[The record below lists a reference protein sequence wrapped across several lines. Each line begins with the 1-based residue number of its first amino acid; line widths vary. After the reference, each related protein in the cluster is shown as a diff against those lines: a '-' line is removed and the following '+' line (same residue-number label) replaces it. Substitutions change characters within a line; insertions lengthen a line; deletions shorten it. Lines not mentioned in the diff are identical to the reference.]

1 MYNQIKYCKYNNC
14 SWTAKLI
21 NTLNKYEI
29 TLNDLLN
36 TNKLQW
42 KHLVNNAILNQS
54 NKKFIEE
61 AQKGKKLHPI
71 IKYKKEIKLEKY
83 FSDLSVPVLHA
94 RTIFS
99 DLSVSHARTI
109 FLLRTRMQLKV
120 LVWKTSYAQDVV
132 REMILSDNEF
142 HLLYECQANKEKIQ
156 IDLENTVKPYILA
169 AI

>member
-1 MYNQIKYCKYNNC
+1 MKPQLCFFFKKPSLVKDVMYNQIKYYKYNNC

-42 KHLVNNAILNQS
+42 KHLVNNAVLNQS

-61 AQKGKKLHPI
+61 AQKRKKLHQI

-83 FSDLSVPVLHA
+83 FSDLSV
-94 RTIFS
+94 
-99 DLSVSHARTI
+99 SHARTI
-109 FLLRTRMQLKV
+109 FLLRT
-120 LVWKTSYAQDVV
+120 
-132 REMILSDNEF
+132 
-142 HLLYECQANKEKIQ
+142 
-156 IDLENTVKPYILA
+156 
-169 AI
+169 